1 MPKSRKRSG
10 SRRHYPLLRS
20 KNNPQPLVEGVDG
33 VDGCPIVIP
42 IRVFFSHSSTFSY
55 VRSFKK
61 SIYTIYLTITKQH
74 K

>member
-20 KNNPQPLVEGVDG
+20 KNDPQPLVEGVDG

-42 IRVFFSHSSTFSY
+42 IRVFFLTQVLSRMREVLKKVSTPS
-55 VRSFKK
+55 
-61 SIYTIYLTITKQH
+61 T
-74 K
+74 